1 MDWLLEL
8 NDVVNEIVWGPPIL
22 ILIVGSGLFLTIAIG
37 FRSFTKLGY
46 VFKETLGKIFTRED
60 TGEGEVTPFQAVS
73 TALAATV
80 GTGNIAG
87 VATAIT
93 IGGPGAVFWMWVSA
107 LLGMATKYA
116 EVVLSVEY
124 REKTK
129 DGRYVGGPMYYIE
142 KGTKWNLK
150 WLAVLFAIFGA
161 LAAFG
166 IGNMTQSNS
175 VADVLNTTFNIDP
188 LVSGIIM
195 AVAVALVTI
204 GGIRT
209 IGRVTEW
216 LVPFMAVFYIVGGL
230 FIILVNI
237 DLLIPAVGFIFEDA
251 FTGSAAVG
259 GFTGSTFAMAIQF
272 GIARGVFT
280 NEAGLGSAPIAHAAA
295 KTDHPVRQALWGIFE
310 VFGDTLV
317 IATITALVI
326 VMTGAWNTGIDGA
339 PLTTAAFEQGFPLGG
354 YIVTF
359 GLMLFAFSTILGW
372 SYYGERCIEY
382 LFGKKITFLYRLIF
396 IVLVVVGAIGGLT
409 EIWALAD
416 TLNGL
421 MIIPNIIGV
430 LILSPV
436 VIRKTREYFGK
447 GGIYE
452 REKEEKK
459 NNKRN

>member
-22 ILIVGSGLFLTIAIG
+22 ILIVGSGIFLTVAIG
-37 FRSFTKLGY
+37 FKSFTKLGY
-46 VFKETLGKIFTRED
+46 VFKETLGKIFTKGD

-107 LLGMATKYA
+107 LFGMATKYA
-116 EVVLSVEY
+116 EVLLSVEY
-124 REKTK
+124 REKTE
-129 DGRYVGGPMYYIE
+129 DSRYVGGPMYYIE

-150 WLAVLFAIFGA
+150 WLAILFAVFGS

-166 IGNMTQSNS
+166 IGNLTQSNS

-188 LVSGIIM
+188 LVSGIVMSI
-195 AVAVALVTI
+195 VVALVTI
-204 GGIRT
+204 GGIRS

-216 LVPFMAVFYIVGGL
+216 LVPFMAVFYIIGGL
-230 FIILVNI
+230 FIILINI
-237 DLLIPAVGFIFEDA
+237 DLLFPAIRFIFEDA

-259 GFTGSTFAMAIQF
+259 GFTGSTFAMAIQY

-317 IATITALVI
+317 IATITSLVI
-326 VMTGAWNTGIDGA
+326 VVTGVWNTGIDGA
-339 PLTTAAFEQGFPLGG
+339 PLTTAAFEQGIPYGG

-382 LFGKKITFLYRLIF
+382 LFGQKMTILYRIVFIALI
-396 IVLVVVGAIGGLT
+396 VVGAIGGLT

-421 MIIPNIIGV
+421 MIIPNMIAV

-436 VIRKTREYFGK
+436 VIRKTKEYFGK

-452 REKEEKK
+452 REKKEKA
-459 NNKRN
+459 NN